1 MNATNESNVPNRPL
15 AVLRAMI
22 DAIDHDV
29 LHLLARRTALVGEIA
44 AYKREHSV
52 RIRDATRERAIL
64 DDRCARAQG
73 LGLSRDVVEAMYR
86 LIMLASRDHQA
97 ALRAELPLEIEPKVV
112 AIIGGAGAMG
122 QCLARIF
129 GDLGHAVMIADL
141 ETDLTPAEAARVAD
155 VVVISVPIPVTE
167 DVIREIGPQMR
178 PEALLMDVTSVK
190 QGPMTAMLEATS
202 ASVMGTHPMF
212 GPGVHSLQGQ
222 RVVLCPGRGEQWAD
236 WLRRMFNARGLIVTE
251 ADPEQHDRVMAA
263 VQVLTHF
270 QTEVQG
276 LVLSRLGVPLAETL
290 AFTSPAYLLELY
302 VIARH
307 FAQAPELY
315 GPIEMTNPLRDEVT
329 AAYRAAGEHLTGV
342 LSAGDQ
348 AGFEAVFDEVRRYFG
363 SFTAEALE
371 QSKFLID
378 RLVERS

>member
-1 MNATNESNVPNRPL
+1 MNSTNDGTSPNRPL

-29 LHLLARRTALVGEIA
+29 LQLLARRTALVGEIA
-44 AYKREHSV
+44 AYKREHGV
-52 RIRDATRERAIL
+52 RIRDAARERAIL
-64 DDRCARAQG
+64 DDRCAQAER
-73 LGLSRDVVEAMYR
+73 LGLPRDAVEAMYR
-86 LIMLASRDHQA
+86 LILLASRDHQA
-97 ALRAELPLEIEPKVV
+97 ALRAELPLEVESRVV

-141 ETDLTPAEAARVAD
+141 ETDLTPVEAARIAD

-167 DVIREIGPQMR
+167 AVIREVGPQVR

-190 QGPMTAMLEATS
+190 QGPMAAMLESTS
-202 ASVMGTHPMF
+202 ASVVGTHPMF
-212 GPGVHSLQGQ
+212 GPDVHSFQGQ
-222 RVVLCPGRGEQWAD
+222 RVVLCPGRGAQWAK
-236 WLRRMFNARGLIVTE
+236 WLSRMFNARGLIVTE
-251 ADPEQHDRVMAA
+251 ATPEQHDRVMAA

-276 LVLSRLGVPLAETL
+276 LVLSRLGVPLSETL

-307 FAQAPELY
+307 FAQDPELY
-315 GPIEMTNPLRDEVT
+315 GPIEMTNPLRDQVT
-329 AAYRAAGEHLTGV
+329 TAFQAAGEHLAGV
-342 LSAGDQ
+342 LAAGDQ
-348 AGFEAVFDEVRRYFG
+348 AAFAAVFDEVRRYFG
-363 SFTAEALE
+363 SFTTEALE